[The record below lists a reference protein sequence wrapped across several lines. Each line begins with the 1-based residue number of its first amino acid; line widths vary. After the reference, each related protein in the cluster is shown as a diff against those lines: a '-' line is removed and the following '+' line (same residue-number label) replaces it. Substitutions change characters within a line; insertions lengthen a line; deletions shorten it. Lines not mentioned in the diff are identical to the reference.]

1 MLSLHIESTDFMIQ
15 IHTHRNT
22 QTHTQSHHTH
32 THTQS
37 HYTHT
42 NTHMYIHTH
51 KHTHTHT
58 HHRMQLHRMN
68 HKTSPP
74 LTSTGKPHSL
84 QTQLLSTSNCHWR
97 LSFGRDCS
105 YPNLEPSNSVHG
117 ELGCL
122 FSYRLGLLWWCR
134 D

>member
-1 MLSLHIESTDFMIQ
+1 VSALSLHIESTDFMIQ

-22 QTHTQSHHTH
+22 QTHTQSHYTH

-58 HHRMQLHRMN
+58 PQNAATQNEPQDVTSVDLYWKAPLPPNTTAEYQQL
-68 HKTSPP
+68 P
-74 LTSTGKPHSL
+74 LEIKF
-84 QTQLLSTSNCHWR
+84 W
-97 LSFGRDCS
+97 
-105 YPNLEPSNSVHG
+105 
-117 ELGCL
+117 
-122 FSYRLGLLWWCR
+122 
-134 D
+134 